1 MDDRRHMTAVESYGS
16 LRRIRGRSFRAFLWI
31 IMMALVMAVANPLEA
46 EAAKKKKSTKAKTTA
61 TAKKKST
68 GTAKKA
74 STTKKKSSGTAAG
87 KSTGTAARK
96 SSGSSSKKRRSS
108 SRKGSSSRRR
118 SSGAATSG
126 GANWA
131 LSAADVNPDSKG
143 PAVKKKSS
151 KRQITV
157 ERPDLEAIRVATLDP
172 SNPMYFPKLMKKFNR
187 NDTTMTAEE
196 FRHLY
201 LGYMFQEDYD
211 PYRES
216 PYSSVTDSYRN
227 KTSHTKEEI
236 DTIRK
241 YAELT
246 LLDNPF
252 DLRQMSFLVHVLK
265 ERRKDM
271 SAKIWEYRL
280 EHLLGAIKSTG
291 TGENEENAWFVI
303 YPAHEYDMVQLMGYH
318 AVDADFIEPGFDY
331 LMVEP
336 EEETAKRLR
345 DKVQKGFYFD
355 VRQIHQQYEMKHPED
370 EDEADETADAAVD
383 ETVTVIGEDPDEIP
397 AEENL
402 DEIPAEGDPDDLP
415 AEEGDPDEIPAVEEQ
430 VPDEIPAD

>member
-1 MDDRRHMTAVESYGS
+1 MTESTQKS
-16 LRRIRGRSFRAFLWI
+16 NIKHHGRTFRAFVW
-31 IMMALVMAVANPLEA
+31 MLVMVMVMSLAAPLEMD
-46 EAAKKKKSTKAKTTA
+46 AAKKKRSTKAKTTA
-61 TAKKKST
+61 TTKKKST
-68 GTAKKA
+68 AR
-74 STTKKKSSGTAAG
+74 TT
-87 KSTGTAARK
+87 
-96 SSGSSSKKRRSS
+96 SSKKRKSTTK
-108 SRKGSSSRRR
+108 SRKKSTRRR
-118 SSGAATSG
+118 SSSG
-126 GANWA
+126 SRGANWA
-131 LSAADVNPDSKG
+131 LTAADVNPDSKS
-143 PAVKKKSS
+143 PEVKTKKSS
-151 KRQITV
+151 KRQVTV

-172 SNPMYFPKLMKKFNR
+172 ANPMYFPKLMKKFNR
-187 NDTTMTAEE
+187 NDTTMTADE

-216 PYSSVTDSYRN
+216 PYSSVTDAYRN

-336 EEETAKRLR
+336 EEETARRLR

-355 VRQIHQQYEMKHPED
+355 VRQIHQQYELKHPED
-370 EDEADETADAAVD
+370 GDDDESAEVAEESEVSGDEIISVSGEDAGGLTDE
-383 ETVTVIGEDPDEIP
+383 EDPDDIP
-397 AEENL
+397 AEE
-402 DEIPAEGDPDDLP
+402 DPDDIPAEEDPDDIP
-415 AEEGDPDEIPAVEEQ
+415 AE
-430 VPDEIPAD
+430 

>member
-1 MDDRRHMTAVESYGS
+1 M
-16 LRRIRGRSFRAFLWI
+16 
-31 IMMALVMAVANPLEA
+31 LVMVILMAVPVDM
-46 EAAKKKKSTKAKTTA
+46 EAAKKKRSTKAKTTA
-61 TAKKKST
+61 T
-68 GTAKKA
+68 
-74 STTKKKSSGTAAG
+74 TKKKTTSTKKKTSS
-87 KSTGTAARK
+87 STSKKRSAKRKTTRRK
-96 SSGSSSKKRRSS
+96 SSSSS
-108 SRKGSSSRRR
+108 SRLR
-118 SSGAATSG
+118 TSG
-126 GANWA
+126 GTNWKLHA
-131 LSAADVNPDSKG
+131 TDVNPESTSPETK
-143 PAVKKKSS
+143 VKKSS
-151 KRQITV
+151 KRQVTV
-157 ERPDLEAIRVATLDP
+157 VRPDLEAIRVATLDP
-172 SNPMYFPKLMKKFNR
+172 SNPMYYPKLMKKFNR

-216 PYSSVTDSYRN
+216 PYASVTDSYRN

-331 LMVEP
+331 LVVEP
-336 EEETAKRLR
+336 EEETLKRLR

-355 VRQIHQQYEMKHPED
+355 VRQIHEQYELKHPED
-370 EDEADETADAAVD
+370 ADDQEAVE
-383 ETVTVIGEDPDEIP
+383 ETVTEETIPDDETPDDIP
-397 AEENL
+397 AEE
-402 DEIPAEGDPDDLP
+402 
-415 AEEGDPDEIPAVEEQ
+415 
-430 VPDEIPAD
+430 

>member
-1 MDDRRHMTAVESYGS
+1 MVM
-16 LRRIRGRSFRAFLWI
+16 
-31 IMMALVMAVANPLEA
+31 IMAISAPLEVD
-46 EAAKKKKSTKAKTTA
+46 AAKKKRSTKAKTTA

-68 GTAKKA
+68 
-74 STTKKKSSGTAAG
+74 
-87 KSTGTAARK
+87 ARDT
-96 SSGSSSKKRRSS
+96 SSKKRKSTTK
-108 SRKGSSSRRR
+108 SRKKSIRRR
-118 SSGAATSG
+118 SSSSG
-126 GANWA
+126 SRGANWA
-131 LSAADVNPDSKG
+131 LTAADVNPDSKS
-143 PAVKKKSS
+143 PEVKTKKSS
-151 KRQITV
+151 KRQVTV

-172 SNPMYFPKLMKKFNR
+172 ANPMYFPKLMKKFNR
-187 NDTTMTAEE
+187 NDTTMTADE

-216 PYSSVTDSYRN
+216 PYSSVTDAYRN

-336 EEETAKRLR
+336 EEETARRLR

-355 VRQIHQQYEMKHPED
+355 VRQIHQQYELKHPED
-370 EDEADETADAAVD
+370 SDDDEADEASD
-383 ETVTVIGEDPDEIP
+383 ESEASVEEMISVSEEDPDDIP
-397 AEENL
+397 AEE
-402 DEIPAEGDPDDLP
+402 DPDDLP
-415 AEEGDPDEIPAVEEQ
+415 AEEDPD
-430 VPDEIPAD
+430 DIPAD

>member
-1 MDDRRHMTAVESYGS
+1 MTESTLKSNIKHSDGT
-16 LRRIRGRSFRAFLWI
+16 FRAFIWMLVTVMI
-31 IMMALVMAVANPLEA
+31 IAIAAPLEMD
-46 EAAKKKKSTKAKTTA
+46 AAKKKSTTKAKTTA
-61 TAKKKST
+61 T
-68 GTAKKA
+68 
-74 STTKKKSSGTAAG
+74 TKKKAT
-87 KSTGTAARK
+87 TRTT
-96 SSGSSSKKRRSS
+96 SSKKRKSTAK
-108 SRKGSSSRRR
+108 SRKKSTRRR
-118 SSGAATSG
+118 SSSG
-126 GANWA
+126 SRGANWA
-131 LSAADVNPDSKG
+131 LTAADVNPDSKS
-143 PAVKKKSS
+143 PEVKAKKSS
-151 KRQITV
+151 KRQVTV

-172 SNPMYFPKLMKKFNR
+172 ANPMYFPKLMQKFNR
-187 NDTTMTAEE
+187 NDTTMTADE

-216 PYSSVTDSYRN
+216 PYSSVTDAYRN

-336 EEETAKRLR
+336 EEETARRLR

-355 VRQIHQQYEMKHPED
+355 VRQIHQQYELKHPED
-370 EDEADETADAAVD
+370 DDGDDESEEVGLAESLVETIIDGAPV
-383 ETVTVIGEDPDEIP
+383 EEDPDDIP
-397 AEENL
+397 AEE
-402 DEIPAEGDPDDLP
+402 DPDDLP
-415 AEEGDPDEIPAVEEQ
+415 ASN
-430 VPDEIPAD
+430 

>member
-1 MDDRRHMTAVESYGS
+1 MTDSNKAFQHNNISRRG
-16 LRRIRGRSFRAFLWI
+16 FRAILW
-31 IMMALVMAVANPLEA
+31 MLVMALMMAIAMPNEA
-46 EAAKKKKSTKAKTTA
+46 YAAKKKKSTKAKTTA
-61 TAKKKST
+61 TTAKKKTNAKST
-68 GTAKKA
+68 TPSKQKKA
-74 STTKKKSSGTAAG
+74 TTRRLMKTTRRTASGA
-87 KSTGTAARK
+87 S
-96 SSGSSSKKRRSS
+96 SS
-108 SRKGSSSRRR
+108 SRGS
-118 SSGAATSG
+118 
-126 GANWA
+126 NWA
-131 LSAADVNPDSKG
+131 LTAADVNPDSKS
-143 PAVKKKSS
+143 PEVKAKKSS
-151 KRQITV
+151 KRQVTV

-187 NDTTMTAEE
+187 NDTTMTADE

-216 PYSSVTDSYRN
+216 PYSSITDSYRN

-336 EEETAKRLR
+336 EEETARRLR

-355 VRQIHQQYEMKHPED
+355 VRQIHEQYEMKHPED
-370 EDEADETADAAVD
+370 DDE
-383 ETVTVIGEDPDEIP
+383 ETVEAAETVV
-397 AEENL
+397 AEE
-402 DEIPAEGDPDDLP
+402 DPDDLP
-415 AEEGDPDEIPAVEEQ
+415 AEEDPDDIPAEED
-430 VPDEIPAD
+430 PDDLPAEEEVNAIPAG

>member
-1 MDDRRHMTAVESYGS
+1 MTESKLTPYKAQS
-16 LRRIRGRSFRAFLWI
+16 LNFRGAFLSRKGWRSIAWMIVAVLLLAI
-31 IMMALVMAVANPLEA
+31 ITPLEA
-46 EAAKKKKSTKAKTTA
+46 DAAKKKTSSKAGTTA
-61 TAKKKST
+61 
-68 GTAKKA
+68 
-74 STTKKKSSGTAAG
+74 TTKKKTSN
-87 KSTGTAARK
+87 KK
-96 SSGSSSKKRRSS
+96 SSKSSRKRRSTS
-108 SRKGSSSRRR
+108 SKRRVSSSSR
-118 SSGAATSG
+118 GP
-126 GANWA
+126 NWA
-131 LSAADVNPDSKG
+131 LTAADVNPDSKS
-143 PAVKKKSS
+143 PELRSKKSS
-151 KRQITV
+151 KRQVTV
-157 ERPDLEAIRVATLDP
+157 ERPDLEAIRVSTLDP
-172 SNPMYFPKLMKKFNR
+172 ESPMFFPGLMKKFNR
-187 NDTTMTAEE
+187 NDTTMTADE

-201 LGYMFQEDYD
+201 FGYMFQEDYD

-280 EHLLGAIKSTG
+280 EHLLGAIKSSG

-336 EEETAKRLR
+336 EEETLRRLR

-355 VRQIHQQYEMKHPED
+355 VRQIHEQYELKHPED
-370 EDEADETADAAVD
+370 VNDTDGVSDSMEAESVDAASP
-383 ETVTVIGEDPDEIP
+383 EDPDDIP
-397 AEENL
+397 AEEN
-402 DEIPAEGDPDDLP
+402 PDDLP
-415 AEEGDPDEIPAVEEQ
+415 AEE
-430 VPDEIPAD
+430 

>member
-1 MDDRRHMTAVESYGS
+1 MTESTQKS
-16 LRRIRGRSFRAFLWI
+16 NIKHSGRTFRAFVWMLVTVI
-31 IMMALVMAVANPLEA
+31 IMAIAAPLEMD
-46 EAAKKKKSTKAKTTA
+46 AAKKKRSTKAKTTA
-61 TAKKKST
+61 T
-68 GTAKKA
+68 
-74 STTKKKSSGTAAG
+74 TKKKT
-87 KSTGTAARK
+87 TTRTT
-96 SSGSSSKKRRSS
+96 SSKKRKSTTK
-108 SRKGSSSRRR
+108 SRKKSTRRR
-118 SSGAATSG
+118 STSSGSR

-131 LSAADVNPDSKG
+131 LTAADVNPDSKS
-143 PAVKKKSS
+143 PEVKAKKSS
-151 KRQITV
+151 KRQVTV

-172 SNPMYFPKLMKKFNR
+172 ANPMYFPKLMKKFNR
-187 NDTTMTAEE
+187 NDTTMNADEY
-196 FRHLY
+196 RHLY

-216 PYSSVTDSYRN
+216 PYSSVTDAYRN

-336 EEETAKRLR
+336 EEETARRLR

-355 VRQIHQQYEMKHPED
+355 VRQIHQQYELKHPED
-370 EDEADETADAAVD
+370 ADDEEEALDE
-383 ETVTVIGEDPDEIP
+383 PP

-402 DEIPAEGDPDDLP
+402 DDLP
-415 AEEGDPDEIPAVEEQ
+415 AEEDPDDIPAEED
-430 VPDEIPAD
+430 PDDIPAEEDPDYIPAD